1 MDVWEEDDADE
12 VETVGEL
19 IEKLSRFAL
28 ETPIAATWEGVFE
41 RIAVLKEL
49 RSGHVIIVA
58 DEVGEGRLYLP
69 PESR

>member
-28 ETPIAATWEGVFE
+28 ETPVAATWEGVYE
-41 RIAVLKEL
+41 RLAVLKDL
-49 RSGHVIIVA
+49 RHGYAIIVA

-69 PESR
+69 KE